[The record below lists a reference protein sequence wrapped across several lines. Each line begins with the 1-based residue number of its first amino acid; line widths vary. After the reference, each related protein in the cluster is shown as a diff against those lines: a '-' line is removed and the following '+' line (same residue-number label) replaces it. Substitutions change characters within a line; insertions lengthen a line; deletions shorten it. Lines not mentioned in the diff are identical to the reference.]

1 MYRIRAANTI
11 PIGGNVIEYEKSKC
25 INGVVDQLRY
35 SSGSGDNLN
44 YTWNFSNFTGQTPF
58 GGNFIECRGIFDL
71 IQTIGKTL
79 ERRLPGQRKPPEA
92 MFPSLFQF
100 LQSQSTIDLTCVIG
114 DRIQEDSLFKCSG
127 HSACL
132 TDECECNEKPVFF
145 CPGRPSGCIPFSQV
159 CDGVANCEGGTDEC
173 MCSGALKVQC
183 LPDKSYTACILETEY
198 CTNEYLA
205 RTLSF
210 LSCEDYSSVDCRKLN
225 TTSKAL
231 RNILARDENKILEVA
246 GVYHNKSSSLG
257 HARYAKACEEVI
269 RPQIQGISTFENT
282 DWLIGLCSRVKFAMA
297 GVSIEL
303 IFTCDLENQRN
314 ENFIWDLG
322 QVCDAVTD
330 CTNGHDELYCP
341 GRFYCSGHDKGY
353 DQVTWIDE
361 EKVCDGVKDCANGID
376 ECDGC
381 PTGPLSSRK
390 FLIRSN
396 VLSFLAFT
404 GGVAI
409 VLLNIKIGYETI
421 QTNPEN
427 KPGKID
433 RILRIQVAFYDLL
446 MGVYLLVLLLFAT
459 GLRSFGEYCQL
470 DEKWRSS
477 LSCSTLG
484 CLFSFSSQ
492 GSFLLIT
499 MMSLIRCLTCLNL
512 VKDISLRAIWVIS
525 LVLGVLNLVHA
536 ILPALPLSTIQTV
549 FRTDILLL
557 AGQENPFISNY
568 DEKHLRMMHSLAYNT
583 FEDGYSVGSA
593 ATDEDSLGIEAVLAD
608 LRNTTSKPSI
618 FDYLSIGYY
627 GTSPLCVANIF
638 KNQSSYLYYKITYCV
653 IVGVLLGAL
662 TISYASILITSFLSS
677 HSSGSNDNEYVGKL
691 ALKLS
696 LLIGSQAVAWLS
708 YIITVLYYSWINPA
722 APPGVVYE
730 VFSLVVLPSNSLLNP
745 IFYSTIYRSICDR
758 ALKIWNELFSPTSDQ
773 EQGDDEI
780 QD

>member
-1 MYRIRAANTI
+1 M
-11 PIGGNVIEYEKSKC
+11 
-25 INGVVDQLRY
+25 
-35 SSGSGDNLN
+35 
-44 YTWNFSNFTGQTPF
+44 
-58 GGNFIECRGIFDL
+58 ECRGIFDL
-71 IQTIGKTL
+71 IQTIGKSL
-79 ERRLPGQRKPPEA
+79 DRLPGQRDRNPPEA
-92 MFPSLFQF
+92 MLQSLFQF
-100 LQSQSTIDLTCVIG
+100 LQFQSTIDIMCLIG
-114 DRIQEDSLFKCSG
+114 DTIEIAGQEDSLFRCSG

-132 TDECECNEKPVFF
+132 TDECQCDGKPVFF
-145 CPGRPSGCIPFSQV
+145 CPGRFGGCIPFSQV

-173 MCSGALKVQC
+173 MCSGAVRVRC
-183 LPDKSYTACILETEY
+183 LPDRSYTSCILETEH
-198 CTNEYLA
+198 CSNEYLTK
-205 RTLSF
+205 TLSF
-210 LSCEDYSSVDCRKLN
+210 LSCEGNSGVNCSKLN
-225 TTSKAL
+225 TTSKSL
-231 RNILARDENKILEVA
+231 RNILSQHEHTILEAA
-246 GVYHNKSSSLG
+246 GVYSMQTLSSLSN
-257 HARYAKACEEVI
+257 ARCARACEEVI
-269 RPQIQGISTFENT
+269 RPQIQGVNTFTSEHT
-282 DWLIGLCSRVKFAMA
+282 DWLIDLCAKVKFVMG

-303 IFTCDLENQRN
+303 IFACDLEYQRN
-314 ENFIWDLG
+314 ENFLWDLG
-322 QVCDAVTD
+322 QVCDGVIH
-330 CTNGHDELYCP
+330 CTNGHDELHCP
-341 GRFYCSGHDKGY
+341 ERFYCSGHDQMGH

-361 EKVCDGVKDCANGID
+361 EKVCDGVKDCVNGMD
-376 ECDGC
+376 ECAGC

-396 VLSFLAFT
+396 LLSFLALT

-433 RILRIQVAFYDLL
+433 KILRIQVAFYDLL
-446 MGVYLLVLLLFAT
+446 MGVYLLVLMLFAT
-459 GLRSFGEYCQL
+459 GLRSFGEYCQM
-470 DEKWRSS
+470 DETWRSS

-499 MMSLIRCLTCLNL
+499 TMSLIRCLTCLDL
-512 VKDISLRAIWVIS
+512 VKDISIRAIWVIS

-536 ILPALPLSTIQTV
+536 ILPVLPLSSIQKV

-568 DEKHLRMMHSLAYNT
+568 DEKHLRMMHSLAYST
-583 FEDGYSVGSA
+583 FEDGYSVGSS
-593 ATDEDSLGIEAVLAD
+593 ATDEDSLRIEAVLAD

-627 GTSPLCVANIF
+627 GNSPLCVANIF